1 MKIKVLLIVAVALLL
16 SVQAKAQ
23 LGVQLGQTFSKIDG
37 NTVAN
42 YDEKYFTSFTGGLYF
57 DKDLIPLIDLRI
69 GAFYSPKGSN
79 YVSGDYYNKTILNY
93 IEVPVQAK
101 IKVGPVYA
109 LGGAYGAYA
118 LNGSI
123 DILNATTETSTE
135 MDFDS
140 DQFRKEDYGLKFG
153 LGFQIGLGPIHIYIE
168 GDYSMGLLDI
178 YDGDAVYK
186 NNNIGAF
193 IGASIGF

>member
-1 MKIKVLLIVAVALLL
+1 MKIKVLLIVAVSLLL

-23 LGVQLGQTFSKIDG
+23 LGVQIGQNFAKIDG
-37 NTVAN
+37 STVAG
-42 YDEKYFTSFTGGLYF
+42 YDEKYLTNFSGGVYF

-69 GAFYSPKGSN
+69 GAFYSPKGSHFA
-79 YVSGDYYNKTILNY
+79 SGDYYNKTCLNY

-101 IKVGPVYA
+101 VKVGPVYA

-118 LNGSI
+118 LNGNM
-123 DILNATTETSTE
+123 DILNATSETSTE
-135 MDFDS
+135 MNFES

-153 LGFQIGLGPIHIYIE
+153 LGFQVGLGPLHVFVQ
-168 GDYSMGLLDI
+168 GDYSLGLLDI

-186 NNNIGAF
+186 NKNIGASA
-193 IGASIGF
+193 GVNIGF

>member
-1 MKIKVLLIVAVALLL
+1 MKIKVLLILAVVLPL
-16 SVQAKAQ
+16 SIQAKAQ
-23 LGVQLGQTFSKIDG
+23 LGVQIGQNFSKIDG

-42 YDEKYFTSFTGGLYF
+42 YDEKYLTSFSGGVYF

-69 GAFYSPKGSN
+69 GAFYSPKGSHFA
-79 YVSGDYYNKTILNY
+79 SGDYYNKTILNY

-118 LNGSI
+118 LNGSF
-123 DILNATTETSTE
+123 DVLDATSETSVE
-135 MDFDS
+135 MDFEA

-153 LGFQIGLGPIHIYIE
+153 LGFQIGLGPLHIFVQ

-178 YDGDAVYK
+178 YNGDAVYK
-186 NNNIGAF
+186 NKNIGAYA
-193 IGASIGF
+193 GVSLGF